1 MAWAERTPR
10 WLTRVG
16 AAAAAVL
23 PHHGSFRSL
32 PRRAARFLS
41 AAALPPEERMLRWI
55 GFLPEQGGA
64 LLRPGVADGVA
75 QEEVLTHFRAP
86 LEHAAGLPPLARALA
101 LNFETYL
108 PEDLLVKADR
118 CSMAHGLELRSPLL
132 ETVGHGVGRDA
143 ARRASGAPGSAQ
155 TRPARGVRR
164 AASRAHPAPWEDGF
178 RGAASDL
185 VPHEL
190 AAGVRNAR
198 ARPLRAALALAQ
210 AREPVEALW

>member
-10 WLTRVG
+10 WLISVG

-75 QEEVLTHFRAP
+75 QEEVLAHFRAP

-132 ETVGHGVGRDA
+132 DTALMKLAATLPGGHLVH
-143 ARRASGAPGSAQ
+143 
-155 TRPARGVRR
+155 RGVLKRVLREAFAELLPEPIRR
-164 AASRAHPAPWEDGF
+164 RGKMGF
-178 RGAASDL
+178 G
-185 VPHEL
+185 VPL
-190 AAGVRNAR
+190 PTWFRTS
-198 ARPLRAALALAQ
+198 
-210 AREPVEALW
+210 

>member
-75 QEEVLTHFRAP
+75 QEEVL
-86 LEHAAGLPPLARALA
+86 AL
-101 LNFETYL
+101 
-108 PEDLLVKADR
+108 
-118 CSMAHGLELRSPLL
+118 SGHRS
-132 ETVGHGVGRDA
+132 
-143 ARRASGAPGSAQ
+143 S
-155 TRPARGVRR
+155 TRPASRR
-164 AASRAHPAPWEDGF
+164 WPARSR
-178 RGAASDL
+178 STS
-185 VPHEL
+185 
-190 AAGVRNAR
+190 
-198 ARPLRAALALAQ
+198 RPIF
-210 AREPVEALW
+210 PKTCW